1 MKLPSLSYLNDHAQK
16 ALNRFPMVILSVIVA
31 TAIGNYLVE
40 FQDIISNPFPY
51 INGMLTGALGISL
64 FFCAKI
70 FWEKKRLPKLYLII
84 INGLSLAF
92 LIAIYFSLPDGK
104 DSQSTIMPYYRFA
117 IFSLFS
123 HLLVSFAPYTPSK
136 NTLGFWKY
144 NKTLFLRFLTAA
156 LFSIVLYLG
165 IVLAML
171 ALHLLFEV
179 EFQNI
184 LYLQI
189 FILIAGIFNTWFFIA
204 GISENLEELD
214 QEVNYPKG
222 LKIFSQFILLPL
234 LTVYLLILYGYSIK
248 ILLSWNW
255 PKGIVSYLIICVAT
269 LGILALLL
277 LYPYK
282 NDKEENWIN
291 TFSKSYYYLLLP
303 LVVILFLAIGIRIND
318 YGVTINR
325 YLIVLIGTWLTLIC
339 FYFILGFRNIKII
352 PLSLAFLLLGVSFGP
367 WGVFSVS
374 ERSQYR
380 RLKALLMETHV
391 LEEETVIHEVIWDRE
406 KLPKLK
412 PSQTQN
418 FIPLASE
425 EQISEIRSIVKYLE
439 DHHGLNC
446 MKSWFSQDMSTILI
460 AINEGK
466 KDWEEVSASTLY
478 LKTMGIPE
486 LGLTLTEPTL
496 SLDADMKGHSISTKG
511 YDYLK
516 DIHISELDTTV
527 FVAGYDTYKVT
538 LNPQKNGLAISS
550 TNHNANV
557 DLGPMVTELS
567 KSTPQSPTN
576 SSIAPSLLTYSS
588 EQKGLKIKLEI
599 QNIRYAQENE
609 NSIKLNYLNATL
621 LLKDSLPQRK

>member
-31 TAIGNYLVE
+31 TAVGNYLVE

-64 FFCAKI
+64 FLCAKI
-70 FWEKKRLPKLYLII
+70 FWEKKRLPKPYLYI

-92 LIAIYFSLPDGK
+92 LLTIYYSLPDGK

-117 IFSLFS
+117 IFSLFI

-136 NTLGFWKY
+136 NTLGFWNY

-156 LFSIVLYLG
+156 LFSFVLYIG

-189 FILIAGIFNTWFFIA
+189 FIMIAGIFNTWFFIA

-214 QEVNYPKG
+214 QEVSYPKG
-222 LKIFSQFILLPL
+222 LKIFSQYILLTL

-248 ILLSWNW
+248 IILSWDW

-303 LVVILFLAIGIRIND
+303 LVAILFLAIGIRIND

-325 YLIVLIGTWLTLIC
+325 YLIVLIGTWLTLVC

-352 PLSLAFLLLGVSFGP
+352 PFTLAFMLLGVSFGP
-367 WGVFSVS
+367 WGIFSVS

-380 RLKALLMETHV
+380 RLKALLMETHI
-391 LEEETVIHEVIWDRE
+391 LEEETVIHEIIWDKN
-406 KLPKLK
+406 KLPELK
-412 PSQTQN
+412 SSQNQN
-418 FIPLASE
+418 FTPLASE

-439 DHHGLNC
+439 DHHGLSS

-460 AINEGK
+460 AVNEDK
-466 KDWEEVSASTLY
+466 KDWEEVPASTLY

-486 LGLTLTEPTL
+486 LGLNLTEPSL
-496 SLDADMKGHSISTKG
+496 SLGADMNGHSISTRG

-516 DIHISELDTTV
+516 NINISAMDTTV
-527 FVAGYDTYKVT
+527 FMAGYETYKVT
-538 LNPQKNGLAISS
+538 MNPQKNGLAISS
-550 TNHNANV
+550 ANHETNV
-557 DLGPMVTELS
+557 DLGPMVAELS
-567 KSTPQSPTN
+567 KTQEKNSTV
-576 SSIAPSLLTYSS
+576 APSLLTYSA
-588 EQKGLKIKLEI
+588 EQNGFKIKLEI

-609 NSIKLNYLNATL
+609 NSIKLNYLNGTL